1 MAKTKR
7 LTTSSIKIVIHPI
20 WPRKKDKTFRNVLY
34 IREKVRQMFPLLHEN
49 AEYTSFWEIVNDC
62 ILIYGIDNDIELY
75 DDLANKF
82 AKDLWLGVLRDS
94 MDDPDSISTFSQYRN
109 LISENAKGFVY
120 ELAIDDK
127 GKLNGIVVM
136 IITDR

>member
-1 MAKTKR
+1 MMKIKR
-7 LTTSSIKIVIHPI
+7 LTNSIIKNVIRNI
-20 WPRKKDKTFRNVLY
+20 WPRKKDTTFRNVLY

-62 ILIYGIDNDIELY
+62 ILIYGIDNDIEFY

-120 ELAIDDK
+120 ELAIEDK

>member
-20 WPRKKDKTFRNVLY
+20 WPRKKDTTFRNVLY

-62 ILIYGIDNDIELY
+62 ILLYGIDNDIELY